1 MSGRRSGGGAFPLP
15 KNIRAGLQIRLGRRA
30 QPRGCRN
37 MFDILTSAAKYE
49 LFLSARQNRNSG
61 RLLYR
66 RPEFLVVTA
75 RNTYRAVLKSLYFFS
90 VLLTGCGSRF
100 HSSPALFK
108 GFRLQKKH
116 TTLDTAIRISD
127 ALGLPLDSL
136 VGDDHMTEKVDLMQ
150 HILKSIDW
158 FQTLSA
164 ADQEEVLFHFR
175 KILELACK

>member
-1 MSGRRSGGGAFPLP
+1 MLLDKQETFAKNLEAIREINGQSIAEFAKAAHIP
-15 KNIRAGLQIRLGRRA
+15 KSTLQSIRLNG
-30 QPRGCRN
+30 
-37 MFDILTSAAKYE
+37 
-49 LFLSARQNRNSG
+49 
-61 RLLYR
+61 
-66 RPEFLVVTA
+66 
-75 RNTYRAVLKSLYFFS
+75 
-90 VLLTGCGSRF
+90 
-100 HSSPALFK
+100 
-108 GFRLQKKH
+108 H